1 MADQMDTKVMALF
14 EVLRTR
20 RAAVEHDE
28 SLLKKKWV
36 TNTSLQLPSRTTPM
50 NIITATE
57 AAVRQAM
64 IELLQMQ
71 DYSRQADEALDLP
84 VNDKFG
90 GYFYSEWKDD
100 LRRRMTQLKLK
111 EKKAELADLES
122 RLNLIVS
129 PEQRRAMELA
139 EISKSLGV

>member
-1 MADQMDTKVMALF
+1 MADQMDAKVMELF
-14 EVLRTR
+14 DVLRAR

-28 SLLKKKWV
+28 SLLKKKWI
-36 TNTSLQLPSRTTPM
+36 TNCSLTLNNRSTPL
-50 NIITATE
+50 NIITANE
-57 AAVRQAM
+57 ASVRQAM
-64 IELLQMQ
+64 VELLQLQ

-84 VNDKFG
+84 INDKFG
-90 GYFYSEWKDD
+90 GYFYSEWKED